1 MQIRKG
7 LKLKKGSVLHCF
19 SLLLKIKEAKQVCFT
34 KLLSKNTYSV
44 GKLYKPITI
53 DGTLNMFEMSYSENF
68 FSVPHLISWNI
79 YIKMQHSTTLLCRLQ
94 FFAAHSKLVTA
105 FVSPRESSSG
115 DQEWWVFRTGLSSP
129 YTMQCW
135 SKFRSALRGKQMSA
149 KHRDSNPTR
158 KLFSQ
163 H

>member
-1 MQIRKG
+1 MIKMSFKRRCWILNELDMEYTDNLLKKKNQDNQSNNRNYLKKDNQRGLQIRKG

-79 YIKMQHSTTLLCRLQ
+79 YIKMQHSTTLLWKNVIQ
-94 FFAAHSKLVTA
+94 IW
-105 FVSPRESSSG
+105 SSISVN
-115 DQEWWVFRTGLSSP
+115 DINT
-129 YTMQCW
+129 
-135 SKFRSALRGKQMSA
+135 
-149 KHRDSNPTR
+149 
-158 KLFSQ
+158 
-163 H
+163 